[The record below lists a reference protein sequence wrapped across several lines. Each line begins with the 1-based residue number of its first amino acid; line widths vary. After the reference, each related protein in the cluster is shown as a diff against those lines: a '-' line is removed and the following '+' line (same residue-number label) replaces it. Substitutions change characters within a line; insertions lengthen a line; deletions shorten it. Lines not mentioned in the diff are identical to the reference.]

1 MVLNAASAHM
11 PIASASAGDGL
22 MESRTQT
29 QDPFLVRTAVIASSI
44 VTVIALLVVAA
55 WWSGN
60 ITIASIYENYV
71 PMTLSVAMTVLL
83 LATAAL
89 LNLRPSKSPYV
100 LWAPIALAAIA
111 LILSF
116 WLLIE
121 FIAGR
126 HSEIDRLLGAG
137 IGTAGGYEL
146 AQSSPLSLITMIAA
160 SAAAV
165 LTFADRAKRW
175 NAIVIAISMF
185 IVSMGALVTLGYVY
199 GSPILYGGSLR
210 PASFLSGFCFILIGV
225 VLVCLLGPNTWP
237 ISAFLGPSV
246 SARLLRYFLP
256 LMVIMV
262 MFSGWLT
269 YESHMTSSNPT
280 LAAAVIAVLTAM
292 VVGYFVSRAS
302 IYIGGQ
308 IDRTNAELVKAQEDL
323 KQANEKL
330 NILGSI
336 TRHDTLNRLAVV
348 LGRMEL
354 LQEMSHDKEVQKQ
367 AKESLAAAQAIERII
382 QFTGEYQKLGA
393 AGPVWVDVE
402 DAFREALL
410 GVDNERITIKSEVS
424 GLEVLADSM
433 FEKVLVNLVDNSQRH
448 GKNVKTLVLR
458 HRMDDKGLVLVYEDD
473 GGGLIAEDKE
483 NLFKRGHGKH
493 TGLGMFMSKEILSYS
508 GMSITETGETGVGA
522 RFEISVPHDRYRL
535 KEQ

>member
-1 MVLNAASAHM
+1 M
-11 PIASASAGDGL
+11 DT
-22 MESRTQT
+22 RTQT

-44 VTVIALLVVAA
+44 ATAIAILVVTA

-60 ITIASIYENYV
+60 ITIASIDESYV
-71 PMTLSVAMTVLL
+71 PMTLSIAMTVLM
-83 LATAAL
+83 LAIAAL
-89 LNLRPSKSPYV
+89 VSLRSSKSPYV
-100 LWAPIALAAIA
+100 YWAPIALATIS

-116 WLLIE
+116 WLMFE
-121 FIAGR
+121 FIIGR

-146 AQSSPLSLITMIAA
+146 AQSSPLSMITLISA

-165 LTFADRAKRW
+165 ISFSDKTKRW
-175 NAIVIAISMF
+175 SYVIVAISMF

-199 GSPILYGGSLR
+199 GSPILYGGSVR
-210 PASFLSGFCFILIGV
+210 PASILAGICFMLTGIT
-225 VLVCLLGPNTWP
+225 LVCLQGPNAWP
-237 ISAFLGPSV
+237 VRVFLGPSV

-256 LMVIMV
+256 LMVMMV

-269 YESHMTSSNPT
+269 YETHTTSSNPT
-280 LAAAVIAVLTAM
+280 LAAAVIAVLTAL

-302 IYIGGQ
+302 MYIGGQ
-308 IDRTNAELVKAQEDL
+308 IDRANADLVKAQDDL

-330 NILGSI
+330 NTLGSI

-348 LGRMEL
+348 LGRMQL
-354 LQEMSHDKEVQKQ
+354 LQEMSDDKEVQKQ

-382 QFTGEYQKLGA
+382 QFTGEYQKLGVG
-393 AGPVWVDVE
+393 GPVWVDVE
-402 DAFREALL
+402 DSFREALL
-410 GVDNERITIKSEVS
+410 GVDNEKVTVKSEVA

-448 GKNVKTLVLR
+448 GKNVRTLALR
-458 HRMDDKGLVLVYEDD
+458 HRRDDKGLVLVYEDD
-473 GGGLIAEDKE
+473 GGGLSAEDKE
-483 NLFKRGHGKH
+483 NLFRRGHGKH

-508 GMSITETGETGVGA
+508 GMSITETGERGVGA
-522 RFEISVPHDRYRL
+522 RFEISVPHDRFRF
-535 KEQ
+535 KGR